1 MSGFLGAEGCF
12 HIAIIKASNL
22 KLGVSVRAIFQI
34 SLARKDKV
42 LLEKIRCFFGVGH
55 VSGRKDGAVVYNVSS
70 IKDLQVILE
79 HLENYPLISDK
90 WADVE
95 LFKQGTSLCI
105 KISFQRS
112 AREKFLPKGL
122 EHWKLKHRASK
133 TTEGAALEY
142 YLNIKSTNGKFN
154 HPLAKLEARG
164 GTPPS
169 ATTGG
174 GWGPLKTNLCL
185 GKKSYSTL
193 RGVGISPPQARKI
206 YKNADIDKLHI
217 ITENKGKAGVYR
229 WINIAN
235 GKSYIGSSVD
245 LGRRLKDYFT
255 LGYLEFGIKKSQS
268 HIYKSLLKNG
278 YSNFSFEILE
288 YCEPEKAIEREQ
300 HYIDLFQP
308 EYNILKKAG
317 SLYGFKHSEETKAK
331 FKIRSSKQL
340 EHWKNLLAN
349 PEEQARRLEHI
360 KRIHLSNK
368 GRARPE
374 GAGTPSVSIE
384 VLDTL
389 TDQITV
395 YTSISEAARAI
406 GVGKSSIGIAFKRQ
420 EEKGVSTVWI
430 KNKRYQIT
438 KIRSI

>member
-1 MSGFLGAEGCF
+1 MSGFIDGEGCF

-55 VSGRKDGAVVYNVSS
+55 VSDRKDGAVVYNVSS

-95 LFKQGTSLCI
+95 GGILDVKLSFQSEGSSAMKTSLFAGLNFSCPTLGWAYI
-105 KISFQRS
+105 LKRS
-112 AREKFLPKGL
+112 SMRKF
-122 EHWKLKHRASK
+122 
-133 TTEGAALEY
+133 
-142 YLNIKSTNGKFN
+142 TNGCSRAGVL
-154 HPLAKLEARG
+154 HPSNKQ
-164 GTPPS
+164 
-169 ATTGG
+169 
-174 GWGPLKTNLCL
+174 NLCL
-185 GKKSYSTL
+185 GKKSYSTQA
-193 RGVGISPPQARKI
+193 GGMSPRPAKI
-206 YKNADIDKLHI
+206 YKNADIDKLCI
-217 ITENKGKAGVYR
+217 VSENKGKAGVYR

-235 GKSYIGSSVD
+235 GKSYIGSSVN
-245 LGRRLKDYFT
+245 LGGRLKDYFT
-255 LGYLEFGIKKSQS
+255 LRYLELGLKKSQS
-268 HIYKSLLKNG
+268 HIYRSLLKGG
-278 YSNFSFEILE
+278 YSNFSLEILE
-288 YCEPEKAIEREQ
+288 YCEPEKALEREQ
-300 HYIDLFQP
+300 HYLDVLQP

-340 EHWKNLLAN
+340 EHWKNLQAN
-349 PEEQARRLEHI
+349 PEEQARRSEHI
-360 KRIHLSNK
+360 KRINLSNK
-368 GRARPE
+368 GRARPD

-389 TDQITV
+389 TDKITV

-406 GVGKSSIGIAFKRQ
+406 GVGKSSIGMAFKRQ
-420 EEKGVSTVWI
+420 EEKGVNTIWI

-438 KIRSI
+438 KSGAFN